1 MKRMK
6 KSNTLAIAT
15 LGVAVAAATPLVA
28 QESLNFAYGYPSTS
42 AIGLAVQDYA
52 AAVAER
58 SDGNI
63 DVTGFPMTL
72 LSLPETSPGVRDGL
86 ADVGFVLP
94 PYYPAEY
101 STNLFLHEMNLLI
114 NLVENPTGKEPLAF
128 GGAMLE
134 YTFNNCP
141 ECLAENKAQNQV
153 YTGGGVTPL
162 YNLLCKDVN
171 VTSIED
177 LKGLRL
183 RAGGAGFVRF
193 AEAFGAQGVRL
204 PVSEA
209 YEGLDQGILDC
220 AMLSAPELTNYSLHE
235 VVTDITLAVPGGA
248 FAGVSSANVNADRW
262 KAMDDA
268 SRSALLWGGSQMS
281 ASTTWNFYTDDNAAI
296 EHAREKGIN
305 IVQGDAELLAAV
317 KEFAKADLETVSAL
331 FKDTYGVERASEIAA
346 DFAPLLD
353 KWNGLVAG
361 VDSKE
366 ALQQLYWNEVIS
378 KVDASTYG
386 ME

>member
-1 MKRMK
+1 MTYRT
-6 KSNTLAIAT
+6 SLTLAAT
-15 LGVAVAAATPLVA
+15 VVAAAIA
-28 QESLNFAYGYPSTS
+28 GQAAAKERLNFAYGYPNTS
-42 AIGLAVQDYA
+42 AIGKAVDDYA
-52 AAVAER
+52 AAVSER
-58 SDGNI
+58 SGGEI
-63 DVTGFPMTL
+63 DVTGFAMSL

-114 NLVENPTGKEPLAF
+114 NLVEEPTGKEPLAF
-128 GGAMLE
+128 SGAMLE

-141 ECLAENKAQNQV
+141 ECLAENVAQNQV

-162 YNLLCKDVN
+162 YNLLCKDVK
-171 VTSIED
+171 VTTIED

-209 YEGLDQGILDC
+209 YEALDQGIIDC
-220 AMLSAPELTNYSLHE
+220 AMLSAPELTNYNLHE

-268 SRSALLWGGSQMS
+268 GREALLWGGSHMT
-281 ASTTWNFYTDDNAAI
+281 ADVTWNFYTDDSTAI
-296 EHAREKGIN
+296 EHARGKGIN
-305 IVQGDAELLAAV
+305 IHTADAELLAAV
-317 KEFAKADLETVSAL
+317 KEFARSDLETVSTL
-331 FKDTYGVERASEIAA
+331 FKDTYGVERSYGIAA
-346 DFAPLLD
+346 DFGPLLA
-353 KWNGLVAG
+353 KWNGLVTD
-361 VDSKE
+361 VDSSD
-366 ALQQLYWNEVIS
+366 ALQQLFWNEVIS
-378 KVDASTYG
+378 KVDPATYG
-386 ME
+386 Q

>member
-1 MKRMK
+1 MTYKN
-6 KSNTLAIAT
+6 SVALAATLA
-15 LGVAVAAATPLVA
+15 AVAIAGQATA
-28 QESLNFAYGYPSTS
+28 KERLNFAYGYPNNS
-42 AIGLAVQDYA
+42 AIGLAVDDYA
-52 AAVAER
+52 EAVAER
-58 SDGNI
+58 SNGEI
-63 DVTGFPMTL
+63 DVTGFAMSL

-128 GGAMLE
+128 SGAMLE
-134 YTFNNCP
+134 YSFNKCP
-141 ECLAENKAQNQV
+141 ECLEENKAQNQV

-162 YNLLCKDVN
+162 YNLLCKDVK
-171 VTSIED
+171 VTSVED

-209 YEGLDQGILDC
+209 YEALDQGIIDC
-220 AMLSAPELTNYSLHE
+220 AMLSAPELTNYNLHE

-262 KAMDDA
+262 KAMSDE
-268 SRSALLWGGSQMS
+268 SRAALLWGGSHMS
-281 ASTTWNFYTDDNAAI
+281 ADVTWNFYTDDSAAI
-296 EHAREKGIN
+296 EHARNNGIN
-305 IVQGDAELLAAV
+305 IHEADPELLAAV
-317 KEFAKADLETVSAL
+317 QDFARADLKTVSAL
-331 FKDTYGVERASEIAA
+331 FKDTYGVARSEEIAA
-346 DFAPLLD
+346 DFGPLLA
-353 KWNGLVAG
+353 KWNELVKD
-361 VDSKE
+361 VDSSD
-366 ALQQLYWNEVIS
+366 ALQQLFWDEVIS
-378 KVDASTYG
+378 KVDPATYAQ
-386 ME
+386 